1 VAGQPVIIE
10 AAINGVNPDG
20 PRQPGEIADDA
31 LACLGAGAAIV
42 HNHIDLVADGD
53 TVAARYLEGWQPVL
67 ARRPDALLYPTVN
80 GAADVMARFAHIP
93 PLVRTAGLRIGLVDP
108 GSVNLGPRYT
118 YVNSGRDIEY
128 EVELCAEHHLGPSM
142 AIFEPGFLR
151 AALTYWQAGRLP
163 PGALIKLYFGGGAGY
178 LDGGAPFGLP
188 PTPASLDAYLAML
201 KGCGLPW
208 SVAVIGGDV
217 VGSGLASVALER
229 GGHLHVG
236 LEDYAGS
243 RQPRNAELVAEA
255 VALAA
260 EVGRPVASCDE
271 AAALL
276 ALPKP
281 YPSTVTQSS

>member
-20 PRQPGEIADDA
+20 PRQPGEIAEDA
-31 LACLGAGAAIV
+31 LACLAAGAAIV

-53 TVAARYLEGWQPVL
+53 TAAARYLEGWQPVL
-67 ARRPDALLYPTVN
+67 LQRPDALLYPTVN
-80 GAADVMARFAHIP
+80 GAADVIARFAHIP
-93 PLVRTAGLRIGLVDP
+93 PLVRTADLRIGLVDP

-128 EVELCAEHHLGPSM
+128 EVDLCAEHHLGPSM

-151 AALTYWQAGRLP
+151 AALAYWQAGRLP
-163 PGALIKLYFGGGAGY
+163 PGAMIKLYFGGDAGY
-178 LDGGAPFGLP
+178 LEGGAPFGLP

-201 KGCGLPW
+201 KGCSLPW

-217 VGSGLASVALER
+217 IGSGLASLALER

-243 RQPRNAELVAEA
+243 RQASNAELVAEA
-255 VALAA
+255 VALARD
-260 EVGRPVASCDE
+260 VGRPVASCDE
-271 AAALL
+271 TAAIL
-276 ALPKP
+276 ALPKLH
-281 YPSTVTQSS
+281 PSTVRQSS